1 MRPEDVAEMVQA
13 ARASGERFLAL
24 SEFDESAQRDYLPG
38 KYLLVVET
46 VPSPYHGRLGAEG
59 TGYVYLGEGCPSARE
74 VKDFVGGKQPHLAL
88 VLWQI
93 AEGPIRNLVDMW
105 NDSRDLDIS
114 ILREERNHE

>member
-1 MRPEDVAEMVQA
+1 MRPEDVDEMVQA
-13 ARASGERFLAL
+13 ARESGRFLAL

-38 KYLLVVET
+38 KYLLVVEA
-46 VPSPYHGRLGAEG
+46 VPSPYHGRLQAGG

-74 VKDFVGGKQPHLAL
+74 VKDFVGKRPHLAL

-93 AEGPIRNLVDMW
+93 AEGPFRNLVDMW